1 MNHNSASQARIEIT
15 YHDYNRIQA
24 ILFKQNLPMIDD
36 ILDQDP
42 TILED
47 LEKINIEKEHERIGA
62 EDRKGMLV

>member
-1 MNHNSASQARIEIT
+1 MSPAEQVMMT
-15 YHDYNRIQA
+15 
-24 ILFKQNLPMIDD
+24 DD

-47 LEKINIEKEHERIGA
+47 LEKINIEKEHERIGE

>member
-1 MNHNSASQARIEIT
+1 MTHAEEAM
-15 YHDYNRIQA
+15 
-24 ILFKQNLPMIDD
+24 MIDD

-47 LEKINIEKEHERIGA
+47 LEKINIENEHERIGK

>member
-1 MNHNSASQARIEIT
+1 MSHAEET
-15 YHDYNRIQA
+15 M
-24 ILFKQNLPMIDD
+24 MIDD

-47 LEKINIEKEHERIGA
+47 LEKINIEKEQERIGE

>member
-1 MNHNSASQARIEIT
+1 MSPAEEAMVT
-15 YHDYNRIQA
+15 
-24 ILFKQNLPMIDD
+24 DD

-47 LEKINIEKEHERIGA
+47 LEKINIEKEHERIGE